1 MEEPKQIVYCCFIY
15 VLVLI
20 QAFIEQYPQF
30 KKMQGAVAKH
40 VTLVSELSRL
50 VGTHGIMD
58 VSECEQELVCQSE
71 HSQSL
76 QVVCQRFN
84 LD

>member
-1 MEEPKQIVYCCFIY
+1 
-15 VLVLI
+15 
-20 QAFIEQYPQF
+20 
-30 KKMQGAVAKH
+30 MQGAVAKH
-40 VTLVSELSRL
+40 VTLVGELSRV
-50 VGTHGIMD
+50 VGVHQLMD